1 LQSVRL
7 LRSDQVGSLLRPPAL
22 LNARAAQQGGR
33 LSEAEL
39 SQLEDAAIL
48 KALQA
53 QAAAGQQIYVDG
65 EFRRTGFMTG
75 CVREEP
81 KSSSYLDVLAQT
93 MLYSNPDDTFRG
105 RSHGYLPSRDTRHER
120 LRT

>member
-53 QAAAGQQIYVDG
+53 QAAAGQQIYSTAN
-65 EFRRTGFMTG
+65 FA
-75 CVREEP
+75 EP
-81 KSSSYLDVLAQT
+81 GS
-93 MLYSNPDDTFRG
+93 
-105 RSHGYLPSRDTRHER
+105 
-120 LRT
+120 

>member
-1 LQSVRL
+1 MSTEVQVLESVRF

-22 LNARAAQQGGR
+22 LNARATQEAGR

-53 QAAAGQQIYVDG
+53 QAAVGQQIYVDG
-65 EFRRTGFMTG
+65 EFRNRAA
-75 CVREEP
+75 E
-81 KSSSYLDVLAQT
+81 
-93 MLYSNPDDTFRG
+93 
-105 RSHGYLPSRDTRHER
+105 RSK
-120 LRT
+120 